1 MDFLPNSIPSAVTTT
16 RKRPPS
22 SQRHW
27 RLALC
32 GGLLV
37 ILAVLRSNFELVIV
51 EGASM
56 QPAFRTGDLLLVYK
70 RAYCRTEPHRADI
83 VVARYRNDLI
93 VKRVVGLPGEEVEV
107 QRGSLLI
114 NGIPNIEGHG
124 IEPGYLTIE
133 KGKLF
138 DGKFALLG
146 DNRALPLP
154 ITIHAVVS
162 KDDII
167 GKVVFSICLRWP
179 WPSVEIGP
187 DAIVP
192 PAPSASMPKSA
203 KPAAN
208 SSAGKEREDIAAS
221 PAEFP
226 SKVIWR
232 LNPSLIVAGLS

>member
-1 MDFLPNSIPSAVTTT
+1 MNPLSDSIPSAVTT
-16 RKRPPS
+16 KRGKLPS

-32 GGLLV
+32 GGLLI
-37 ILAVLRSNFELVIV
+37 ILVVLRGNFELVIV
-51 EGASM
+51 KGVSM

-70 RAYCRTEPHRADI
+70 RAYRRTEPHRADI

-114 NGIPNIEGHG
+114 NGIPNIEGQG
-124 IEPGYLTIE
+124 IRPGSLTIE

-154 ITIHAVVS
+154 TVIHAVVS
-162 KDDII
+162 KEDII
-167 GKVVFSICLRWP
+167 GKVVFLICLRWP
-179 WPSVEIGP
+179 WASAGMGP

-192 PAPSASMPKSA
+192 PAPSSSMPKSA
-203 KPAAN
+203 KPASN

-221 PAEFP
+221 LAEFS
-226 SKVIWR
+226 SKVFWR
-232 LNPSLIVAGLS
+232 LNPSLIDAGVS

>member
-1 MDFLPNSIPSAVTTT
+1 MNPLSDSIPSAVTTT
-16 RKRPPS
+16 RGKLPS

-32 GGLLV
+32 GGLLI
-37 ILAVLRSNFELVIV
+37 ILVVLGSNFELVIV
-51 EGASM
+51 KGVSM

-70 RAYCRTEPHRADI
+70 RAYRRTEPHRADI

-114 NGIPNIEGHG
+114 NGIPNIEGYG

-146 DNRALPLP
+146 DNRALRLP
-154 ITIHAVVS
+154 TAIHAVVS
-162 KDDII
+162 KEDII
-167 GKVVFSICLRWP
+167 GKVVFSICLRLP
-179 WPSVEIGP
+179 WPSVGMRP

-203 KPAAN
+203 KPASN
-208 SSAGKEREDIAAS
+208 SAGKEREEIAAT
-221 PAEFP
+221 PTEFP
-226 SKVIWR
+226 SKVFWR
-232 LNPSLIVAGLS
+232 LNPSLIDAGVS